1 MLKIRAMA
9 AGEPGAALA
18 PWQYDAGDLGPDD
31 CLVKVEACGLCH
43 SDVHMID
50 DDWRMSSYP
59 LVPGHEIIGTVEEIG
74 SAVAHLRPG
83 DRVGIGWQ
91 RSSCL
96 RCDDCLSGNENLCD
110 EHRGVISHGRGGFA
124 ERLVMDSRFA
134 FGIPDGIGTEVA
146 GPLLCGGITVYSA
159 LRSAGM
165 SSGKHVGVIGVGG
178 LGHLAVQFAAKLGN
192 RVTVFTTSED
202 KADFATRLGAH
213 EAVILASDEAP
224 RASRRL
230 DIVLNTAPANL
241 DWSAYLNLLDSDGT
255 LTFVALPP
263 EPMTFPLGLLLF
275 KRRRVMAS
283 PIGGRAVMRDMLRT
297 ADTFGITPIIET
309 FPLSEVNTAIRKVRE
324 NTVRYRAVLTP

>member
-1 MLKIRAMA
+1 MKIRAMA
-9 AGEPGAALA
+9 AGEPGATLA
-18 PWQYDAGDLGPDD
+18 PWEYEAGNLGPDD
-31 CLVKVEACGLCH
+31 CLVKVDACGLCH

-74 SAVAHLRPG
+74 SAVAYLRPG

-110 EHRGVISHGRGGFA
+110 EHRGVISHGQGGFA

-134 FGIPDGIGTEVA
+134 FAIPDGIGTEVA

-213 EAVILASDEAP
+213 EAVILASGETP

-263 EPMTFPLGLLLF
+263 EPMTLPLGLLLF

-297 ADTFGITPIIET
+297 ADIFGIAPIIET